1 MTRPPAATRE
11 EILTRLASHRAK
23 LAPFRVASLALFGS
37 AARGDLSAESD
48 VDVLVTFAGAATL
61 DGYMDLKAFLEDLL
75 GRPVDL
81 VTSGALKPAL
91 RSRIAHELVH
101 VA

>member
-1 MTRPPAATRE
+1 MTRQPVATRE
-11 EILTRLASHRAK
+11 EILVRLASHPVD
-23 LAPFRVASLALFGS
+23 LEPFRVASLALFGS
-37 AARGDLSAESD
+37 AARGDLGPESD
-48 VDVLVTFAGAATL
+48 IDMLVTFAGPATF

-75 GRPVDL
+75 GRSVDL

-91 RSRIAHELVH
+91 RSKIAPDLVH

>member
-1 MTRPPAATRE
+1 MTRRPAATRE
-11 EILTRLASHRAK
+11 EIVARLATHRAE

-37 AARGDLSAESD
+37 AARSDLGPESD
-48 VDVLVTFAGAATL
+48 VDMLVTFIGPATF

-75 GRPVDL
+75 GRSVDL
-81 VTSGALKPAL
+81 VTSEALKPAL

>member
-1 MTRPPAATRE
+1 MNRKPAATRD
-11 EILTRLASHRAK
+11 EILARLARHRAD
-23 LAPFRVASLALFGS
+23 LEPFGVASLALFGS
-37 AARGDLSAESD
+37 AARGDLGTESD
-48 VDVLVTFAGAATL
+48 VDVLVSFAGPATF

-75 GRPVDL
+75 GRSVDL

-91 RSRIAHELVH
+91 RTRIARDLVH